1 MGCELMGECL
11 DKKECVLCNLS
22 DEVPKQISVNEI
34 MLANLVECGCF
45 TGVAH
50 LLKVWDAKS
59 KAPSLNRG
67 LIQNLIQINSNL
79 CTQGA
84 RLWPKFAG
92 SFNSLVSEGI
102 GLIGMAR
109 I

>member
-50 LLKVWDAKS
+50 LLK
-59 KAPSLNRG
+59 
-67 LIQNLIQINSNL
+67 I
-79 CTQGA
+79 
-84 RLWPKFAG
+84 
-92 SFNSLVSEGI
+92 
-102 GLIGMAR
+102 
-109 I
+109 